1 MINKELGSVVNIL
14 QSIRLADLDSI
25 DELTVTV
32 KDLVVLANHIDE
44 LSIVMNKQLGTICK
58 LDDRLDSL
66 IGQSMQLLDNCP
78 KHIIDIKA

>member
-1 MINKELGSVVNIL
+1 MINKELGSVDNIL
-14 QSIRLADLDSI
+14 QSIRLADLDRI

-32 KDLVVLANHIDE
+32 KDLVMLANHIDG

-66 IGQSMQLLDNCP
+66 IGQSMQLLDSCP